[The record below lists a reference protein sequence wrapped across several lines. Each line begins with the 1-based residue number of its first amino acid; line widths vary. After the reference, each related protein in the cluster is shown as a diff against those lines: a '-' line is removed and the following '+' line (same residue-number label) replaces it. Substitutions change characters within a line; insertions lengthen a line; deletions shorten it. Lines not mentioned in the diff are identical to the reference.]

1 MNWRLKW
8 RGPRVFEEN
17 PESPG
22 MGGLSALSRSRQ
34 CILTRPRK
42 GNSAT
47 TELGMPFAAE
57 TPDTQIFV
65 GCLSNV
71 QPCRVS
77 PVRGNHA
84 EAVASFRLIV
94 ATPFR
99 ALNFD

>member
-1 MNWRLKW
+1 
-8 RGPRVFEEN
+8 
-17 PESPG
+17 
-22 MGGLSALSRSRQ
+22 
-34 CILTRPRK
+34 
-42 GNSAT
+42 
-47 TELGMPFAAE
+47 MPFAAE

-99 ALNFD
+99 AFNFD